1 VTALAAR
8 IVGTPIGRA
17 AKVARSKCEL
27 LSAKLESIGTTANDQ
42 LAEYLV
48 TRFPERHFV
57 DVGAHIG
64 GIIAEVIARCPG
76 VQITAIEPIPAK
88 VNHLRTRFPNVSVI
102 ETALSDE
109 DGEARFFV
117 NPRLSGYS
125 SLNPDAGTDEIAVR
139 LKRLDSLVADPDV
152 IKIDVEGAEL
162 GVLRGCENLKTRPLY
177 MFESAPG
184 EVLGFTKTDLW
195 SWFQAHDYAIFLP
208 NRLAHTA
215 APMSMELFLDSH
227 EYPRRATNYFA
238 VPNEDVERARNK
250 ARKLLGIA
258 S

>member
-1 VTALAAR
+1 
-8 IVGTPIGRA
+8 
-17 AKVARSKCEL
+17 
-27 LSAKLESIGTTANDQ
+27 
-42 LAEYLV
+42 V

-88 VNHLRTRFPNVSVI
+88 VKHLRTRFRNVSVI

-125 SLNPDAGTDEIAVR
+125 SLNPDAGTDEIVVR

-162 GVLRGCENLKTRPLY
+162 GVLRGCENVKTRPLY

-238 VPNEDVERARNK
+238 VPNENVETTRNK